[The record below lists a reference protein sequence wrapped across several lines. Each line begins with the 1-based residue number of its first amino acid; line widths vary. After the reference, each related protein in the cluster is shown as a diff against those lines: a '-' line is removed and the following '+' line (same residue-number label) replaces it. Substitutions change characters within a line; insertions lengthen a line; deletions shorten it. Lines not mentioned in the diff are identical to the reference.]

1 MNHRIPVLLDGD
13 PGHDDAIAWVLER
26 RYLKDEHLGAGV
38 ADIVT
43 VQQQDFRKFTAPAQK
58 SIIVTNP
65 PYGVRMLDV
74 QQAKALYHDL
84 GRAMAGSGVKKYII
98 SSDERFEE
106 DFGHRADKR
115 RKLYNGMLKCNLYMY
130 FKG

>member
-1 MNHRIPVLLDGD
+1 MDRNRAP
-13 PGHDDAIAWVLER
+13 DAKLVM
-26 RYLKDEHLGAGV
+26 D
-38 ADIVT
+38 
-43 VQQQDFRKFTAPAQK
+43 
-58 SIIVTNP
+58 
-65 PYGVRMLDV
+65 
-74 QQAKALYHDL
+74 
-84 GRAMAGSGVKKYII
+84 MAGSGVKKYII